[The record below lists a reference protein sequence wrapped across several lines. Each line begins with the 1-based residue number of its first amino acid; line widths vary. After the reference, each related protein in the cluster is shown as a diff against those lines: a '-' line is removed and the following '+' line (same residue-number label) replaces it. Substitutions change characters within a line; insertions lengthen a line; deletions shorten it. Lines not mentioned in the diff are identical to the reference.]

1 MSETGLPMLPT
12 MGVGPYAVPGW
23 FIAMPPDLKSGRFGP
38 HDIDEAVNDAVRVIV
53 ADQVDA
59 GLDIL
64 SDGEVRRQ
72 RFVYEMYQHLTGLER
87 IPATRRLG
95 ISGYDQAP
103 RFRAT
108 GPLAAPG
115 GLHLVEEFR
124 FLSAIAGGRPVK
136 MAVPGPLTFAM
147 SIVADTRRP
156 ADIMADISA
165 ILATELAA
173 LSDAGCDRIQLDEP
187 ALPHPP
193 FGLTPAHAAAPTADI
208 FSGMSGYRGLHV
220 CFGNNAGRPFA
231 DRRMG
236 RLREAMAATGA
247 DQLVLEFA
255 NREMAEVD
263 ILRDLASD
271 FDIAAGVVDVKNYL
285 VEGPDDV
292 ARRIDQVLAHVPAE
306 RLTTTAD
313 CGFSALPRYI
323 ARQKM
328 DALVAGTRLVRGR

>member
-1 MSETGLPMLPT
+1 MTASALPVLPT
-12 MGVGPYAVPGW
+12 MGVGSYAVPGW
-23 FIAMPPDLKSGRFGP
+23 FIAMQQDLKSGRFGP
-38 HDIDEAVNDAVRVIV
+38 HDIEEAVNDAVRVIV
-53 ADQVDA
+53 ADQMDA

-72 RFVYEMYQHLTGLER
+72 RFVYEMYQHLEGLER

-103 RFRAT
+103 KFRAT
-108 GPLAAPG
+108 GPLSAPD
-115 GLHLVEEFR
+115 GLKLVEEFR
-124 FLSAIAGGRPVK
+124 FLTGIAGGRPVK

-147 SIVADTRRP
+147 SIIADVRRP
-156 ADIMADISA
+156 ADILGDISA
-165 ILATELAA
+165 ILATELTA
-173 LSDAGCDRIQLDEP
+173 LSDAGCNRIQLDEP

-193 FGLTPAHAAAPTADI
+193 FGLTLDHAAAAIADI
-208 FSGMSGYRGLHV
+208 FSGVSGYRGLHV

-231 DRRMG
+231 DRRMR
-236 RLREAMAATGA
+236 RLRSAMAATGA

-263 ILRDLASD
+263 ILDDLAVD
-271 FDIAAGVVDVKNYL
+271 FDIAAGVVDVKNFL
-285 VEGPDDV
+285 VESPEDV